1 MVVSP
6 VVTAA
11 QFTEKQLVGKE
22 ADLILC
28 KLWTEI
34 LIFFFWMILFI
45 DIVDGCLICIL
56 FARF

>member
-34 LIFFFWMILFI
+34 LIFFLDDSFYRY
-45 DIVDGCLICIL
+45 C
-56 FARF
+56 